1 MSNKV
6 ILTQEGYDELQKQ
19 LDYLRAVKRHEVA
32 QRIKVAREF
41 GDLSENAEYD
51 AAKEEQRQVES
62 KIFSIE
68 QQLKN
73 CEIQEATAKNI
84 VALDKFVTVLSNGV
98 EARYRIVDIT
108 KADVSKGYISNV
120 SPVGAALMGKKVG
133 NVVVVKTPRGE
144 KEFKVLKIEDKE

>member
-32 QRIKVAREF
+32 QRIKIAREF

-84 VALDKFVTVLSNGV
+84 VALDKFVTVSTNGV

-133 NVVVVKTPRGE
+133 NTVVVKTPRGE
-144 KEFKVLKIEDKE
+144 KEFKVLKIESKE

>member
-32 QRIKVAREF
+32 QRIKIAREF

-84 VALDKFVTVLSNGV
+84 VALDKFVTVSTNGV

-108 KADVSKGYISNV
+108 KD
-120 SPVGAALMGKKVG
+120 
-133 NVVVVKTPRGE
+133 
-144 KEFKVLKIEDKE
+144 

>member
-32 QRIKVAREF
+32 QRIKIAREF

-84 VALDKFVTVLSNGV
+84 VALDKFVTVSTNGV

-133 NVVVVKTPRGE
+133 NVVVVKTPGGE

>member
-32 QRIKVAREF
+32 QRIKIAREF

-84 VALDKFVTVLSNGV
+84 VALDKFVTVSTNGV

>member
-73 CEIQEATAKNI
+73 CEIQEATTKNI
-84 VALDKFVTVLSNGV
+84 VALDKFVTVSTNGV

>member
-1 MSNKV
+1 
-6 ILTQEGYDELQKQ
+6 
-19 LDYLRAVKRHEVA
+19 
-32 QRIKVAREF
+32 
-41 GDLSENAEYD
+41 
-51 AAKEEQRQVES
+51 
-62 KIFSIE
+62 
-68 QQLKN
+68 
-73 CEIQEATAKNI
+73 
-84 VALDKFVTVLSNGV
+84 GV

>member
-32 QRIKVAREF
+32 QRIKIAREF

-84 VALDKFVTVLSNGV
+84 VALDKFVTVSTNGV

-120 SPVGAALMGKKVG
+120 SPVGTALMGKKVG

>member
-84 VALDKFVTVLSNGV
+84 VALDKFVTVSTNGV

>member
-32 QRIKVAREF
+32 QRIKIAREF

>member
-32 QRIKVAREF
+32 QRIKIAREF

-84 VALDKFVTVLSNGV
+84 VALDKFVTVSTNGV

-108 KADVSKGYISNV
+108 TADVSKGYISNV